1 MITLGEVVRLKVFS
15 TSGIDKLL
23 SSKVFKTYYHNA
35 DYVYSLLLQDG
46 YVHKSAEAV
55 VSKSIIKRKDH
66 CLYYR
71 HYKYDDGTNC
81 VVIYGVYLPDKT
93 LAECLKAFKVIFN
106 CVVLF
111 KVDSEADGLY
121 LYKDK
126 KAIKVTLF
134 PADRI
139 DPLGNF

>member
-1 MITLGEVVRLKVFS
+1 MEEVIKLKVFS
-15 TSGIDKLL
+15 TSGVDKLL
-23 SSKVFKTYYHNA
+23 SSKTFKTHYHNV
-35 DYVYSLLLQDG
+35 DYAYTLLLQEG

-55 VSKSIIKRKDH
+55 VSKRVIKRKDK
-66 CLYYR
+66 CLYCR
-71 HYKYDDGTNC
+71 HYKYYDGTEC

-93 LAECLKAFKVIFN
+93 LAECLKAFKVNFD
-106 CVVLF
+106 CVVMF

-126 KAIKVTLF
+126 KAIKVKLF

>member
-1 MITLGEVVRLKVFS
+1 MEETIKLKIFS

-23 SSKVFKTYYHNA
+23 SSKVFKTHYHNV
-35 DYVYSLLLQDG
+35 DYAYTLLLQEG
-46 YVHKSAEAV
+46 YVHKSAEVV
-55 VSKSIIKRKDH
+55 VSKSVIKRKDG
-66 CLYYR
+66 CLYCKHYR
-71 HYKYDDGTNC
+71 YDDGTEC

-93 LAECLKAFKVIFN
+93 LVECLKAFKVNFN

-126 KAIKVTLF
+126 KAIKVKLF